1 MAQLLKVLLV
11 TLVTEVIFTS
21 GMKCNKFIFDKAT
34 FSDMEM
40 PDDVMEMGRYMV
52 ETIDRVNS
60 SVVLR
65 LLSKVRDIKMIG
77 RSFTAIL
84 QPSDLKKVWTIK
96 HVKLHVCS

>member
-1 MAQLLKVLLV
+1 M
-11 TLVTEVIFTS
+11 TEVIFTS
-21 GMKCNKFIFDKAT
+21 GMKCSKFIFDKAT

-52 ETIDRVNS
+52 KTRANS

-65 LLSKVRDIKMIG
+65 LLSKVRDIKIIG

-96 HVKLHVCS
+96 HVKLSCL